1 MAYNANRYN
10 TAMTERIFAAPET
23 TNGTA
28 VAPTAAYGLKLLSGC
43 KVDQEVPHLTDEQ
56 RRYTFSMGD
65 PIQGKR
71 NVGAFNI
78 PIYMNM
84 PSALGT
90 APEWRRLMKSV
101 CGVETVTADTSV
113 VYTLSGPTVAP
124 NTVTLWYLDLISQ
137 RRATGAIVKELALKY
152 NSAPSDQG
160 SIFNAAFSGEF
171 LQQSKCTE
179 DLLNTATDGSSSV
192 LVVTDGTKFQVGNR
206 VQVNDNGTI
215 DDNSGAGYPITA
227 ISTNT
232 LTVTGTVAAH
242 ATPANCTVEPWAP
255 STVTEVGSPAH
266 AGIGTSSIA
275 GTTIKMVSADVKITS
290 PWMIPTDEQSTNEYP
305 GASYVPANK
314 REISGTVKLYDKSGL
329 GGFFGKHQA
338 HTPVSMTLGVQH
350 RNGLVAFK
358 LEMPRVFLGYPTYD
372 GDSAR
377 YATFPFKAAW
387 SSAYEDE
394 ATISLIAP

>member
-23 TNGTA
+23 VNGTT
-28 VAPTAAYGLKLLSGC
+28 VAPTAGYGLKLLSGS
-43 KVDQEVPHLTDEQ
+43 KLDQEVPHLTDEQ

-65 PIQGKR
+65 PVQGKR

-78 PIYMNM
+78 PIYLNM

-90 APEWRRLMKSV
+90 APEWRRLMKSL

-113 VYTLSGPTVAP
+113 VYTLGGPTVAP
-124 NTVTLWYLDLISQ
+124 NTLSLWYLDLISQ
-137 RRATGAIVKELALKY
+137 RLGRGGIVKEMALKY
-152 NSAPSDQG
+152 SSAPADQG

-171 LQQSKCTE
+171 LQQSRCVE
-179 DLLNTATDGSSSV
+179 DLLNTATSGSGSV

-206 VQVNDNGTI
+206 VQVNDAGTI
-215 DDNSGAGYPITA
+215 DDNSGAGYPITG
-227 ISTNT
+227 ISSNT

-242 ATPANCTVEPWAP
+242 ATPANCTVEPWGP

-266 AGIGTSSIA
+266 AGIGVSSIG
-275 GTTIKMVSADVKITS
+275 GTTIQMVSADVKITS

-305 GASYVPANK
+305 NASYVPANK
-314 REISGTVKLYDKSGL
+314 REISGTIKLYDKSGL

-338 HTPVSMTLGVQH
+338 HTPVAITLGVQH

-358 LEMPRVFLGYPTYD
+358 LALPRAFLGYPTFD
-372 GDSAR
+372 GDAAR
-377 YATFPFKAAW
+377 YATFPFRAAW